1 MSKLQLFDDTE
12 FTTKFSTVQAYPG
25 STKFFR
31 SAFIM
36 QYKFIYTRYKYKY
49 LDSTD
54 YSDLNFLLLEFSVQ
68 IFHDWSLFFPGISYI
83 GAANIF

>member
-1 MSKLQLFDDTE
+1 MCVTQLQMR
-12 FTTKFSTVQAYPG
+12 
-25 STKFFR
+25 R
-31 SAFIM
+31 SGPLPINIM

>member
-1 MSKLQLFDDTE
+1 MERTRVVLN
-12 FTTKFSTVQAYPG
+12 
-25 STKFFR
+25 FFR

-36 QYKFIYTRYKYKY
+36 QYKFRYTRYKYKY
-49 LDSTD
+49 LDSTH

>member
-1 MSKLQLFDDTE
+1 MSTLNLVLF
-12 FTTKFSTVQAYPG
+12 SIVQA
-25 STKFFR
+25 SMERTRVVLKVFR

-36 QYKFIYTRYKYKY
+36 QYKFRYTRYKYNY
-49 LDSTD
+49 LGSTH

-68 IFHDWSLFFPGISYI
+68 IFHDWSLSPPEISYI